1 MSKSLCKFRRT
12 EISAKAEAIG
22 ELVNQPRYLCR
33 SCARAANG
41 KGALCK
47 PMRLPES
54 SVQSLPV
61 TPALTVPAV
70 GEPLESGAVLNLSA
84 QLLMSV
90 KARKLDK
97 KLRKLA
103 KKKRQYEKKS
113 EEKRKKADK
122 YQKKAEL
129 AQRQFDKLIYKA
141 SA

>member
-1 MSKSLCKFRRT
+1 MSKSLCKYRRA
-12 EISAKAEAIG
+12 EISAKAEVIG

-47 PMRLPES
+47 PMHLPEA
-54 SVQSLPV
+54 SVLSLPV
-61 TPALTVPAV
+61 AASAAAPAV
-70 GEPLESGAVLNLSA
+70 GEPLESDVALNLSTR
-84 QLLMSV
+84 LLMSV

-103 KKKRQYEKKS
+103 KKKRKYEKKG
-113 EEKRKKADK
+113 EKKLKKAEK
-122 YQKKAEL
+122 YQKKAEQ
-129 AQRQFDKLIYKA
+129 AQRQFDKLLYKA